1 VGQNYGAEY
10 LMSLIDKMKTG
21 IAAMLA
27 GLPQTN
33 TENHAAVT
41 AGLGDALGGPVQES
55 VDELNAQMAAL
66 NARMDG
72 LAAEN
77 AAALAAAIAQLNTRI
92 DNVPIYT
99 PPSCLSYRITNS
111 ATDSNPSTDVQYTFK
126 DCTGAVS
133 APITLFAG
141 DSATVCADG
150 LPKIVVGQSNARI
163 DALGQSSCPP
173 VGGMPTIGFITTP
186 TIGISGQGGNTVPVS
201 TPKPTPQIFSIIAV
215 AAPVQ
220 GIRLDVG
227 DLTGDFNPAVTVTIK
242 GVTTPAQFP
251 ASINKTAVEGSTIT
265 FNATP
270 QVRFAW
276 RFVGWQDSNGTVLST
291 TTTYTTKVTGALTLI
306 ARYTRI

>member
-1 VGQNYGAEY
+1 
-10 LMSLIDKMKTG
+10 MSLIDKMKSG

-66 NARMDG
+66 NARMDAI
-72 LAAEN
+72 AAEN
-77 AAALAAAIAQLNTRI
+77 AAALAAAVASLGTRI

-99 PPSCLSYRITNS
+99 PPSCLSYRITNT
-111 ATDSNPSTDVQYTFK
+111 AIDSNPATDVQYTFK

-150 LPKIVVGQSNARI
+150 LPQIVVGQSNARI

-173 VGGMPTIGFITTP
+173 VGGLTPTIGFAVTP
-186 TIGISGQGGNTVPVS
+186 TVGQGGSGNPTIPVI
-201 TPKPTPQIFSIIAV
+201 TPQPTPQLVKFTTG
-215 AAPVQ
+215 AAPMP
-220 GIRLDVG
+220 GLRLDIG
-227 DLTGDFNPAVTVTIK
+227 DLTGDFNPVVAI
-242 GVTTPAQFP
+242 
-251 ASINKTAVEGSTIT
+251 SINGQLSTTRFPNVFTKSVPEGTT
-265 FNATP
+265 MTLEATP
-270 QVRFAW
+270 ILRNW
-276 RFVGWQDSNGTVLST
+276 RFVGWTDENNIPLST
-291 TTTYTTKVTGALTLI
+291 SRTYTTTITSETTIV
-306 ARYTRI
+306 ARYMST